1 MQPVI
6 PELAITSGGL
16 CREDFVQ
23 GPKEPVCG
31 GHQRAEPY
39 LGHDGE
45 LFINTQPPWQ
55 GGVSFSEAGDSGR
68 TSGWAEVLISG
79 LSQGDEQTVPAAKG
93 IDAAPAQPSLQLLG
107 QLCSGLCWGFVELCR
122 LSP

>member
-6 PELAITSGGL
+6 PELAITVGWALQRGL
-16 CREDFVQ
+16 CPGAQ
-23 GPKEPVCG
+23 GACG

-93 IDAAPAQPSLQLLG
+93 IDAGPAQPSLQLLG
-107 QLCSGLCWGFVELCR
+107 QLCSGLCWGFVESCR